1 MDWSAPAMDSWRPPG
16 RRYGLLL
23 VYLLLLTYTAC
34 TSKEARMPEA
44 TPAVPLPEVLQITWR
59 GNTQFSS
66 RELRQVMLTKQ
77 RPLLPP
83 WRRGE
88 PYNPPTLQADLQR
101 IKKFYFE
108 RGFLE
113 TVVRLEQ
120 VQEDQEE
127 YTVRLEILIEEGVPT
142 RVVEVRLDGT
152 LPPELP
158 PAPQLLAALP
168 LRPGTRITKAAFDRS
183 KDLLLTRLQ
192 DAGYARA
199 RVVPQ
204 TEVDTPAHTATVAF
218 AILPGKRT
226 MFGRVTIT
234 GAQQVQER
242 TIRRKLALREGQL
255 YSAQALTASA
265 DAIYELGMFQAVT
278 PRALNFEDAE
288 APLDIEMEVR
298 ERKPRTVQVGVG
310 FSSVERF
317 RLQAEWTYRN
327 LFGGAQRLTLAGKVS
342 SVVQTF
348 ETRLRLPYFLERR
361 TIFTQTFFVRNEQEV
376 NTDPTGLADTL
387 FSIKDAQPAFD
398 LFSVG
403 GETRV
408 GHQFTRT
415 LSGFTGLELSL
426 NDFRNVNVE
435 ALAAA
440 GRGVAEDNLLLIQ
453 FVEARWDTSDSLL
466 NPTRGWLLRGKVDHA
481 NATLVSDVSFAR
493 LALEARHYQRLWWRL
508 ILATRLE
515 VGGIQPYGAS
525 TEVPFNVRFF
535 AGGPGSV
542 RGFSLNRLGPRD
554 AKGDPIGGHSLL
566 EGSVE
571 LRLPLFGGLSG
582 ALFTDFGNVFS
593 DAFSYQLDA
602 LRYAVGPGV
611 RYDTLIGPLRLD
623 VGVIV
628 DRRPGESFGRVEIN
642 IGQAF

>member
-1 MDWSAPAMDSWRPPG
+1 MDWSTPALYNLRPPG
-16 RRYGLLL
+16 RRSGFLLA
-23 VYLLLLTYTAC
+23 YLLLACTAC
-34 TSKEARMPEA
+34 TSKEVRVPEA
-44 TPAVPLPEVLQITWR
+44 TPAVPLPEVMQITLH
-59 GNTQFSS
+59 GNTQLSS
-66 RELRQVMLTKQ
+66 RELRQVMITKQ

-101 IKKFYFE
+101 VKKFYFD
-108 RGFLE
+108 RGFLD
-113 TVVRLEQ
+113 TVVRLEN
-120 VQEDQEE
+120 VQEGEE
-127 YTVRLEILIEEGVPT
+127 EHTVRLELLIEEGAPT
-142 RVVEVRLDGT
+142 LVAEVHLTDT
-152 LPPELP
+152 VPPELP
-158 PAPQLLAALP
+158 PAQQLLAALP
-168 LRPGTRITKAAFDRS
+168 LQPGVRITKAAFDRS

-192 DAGYARA
+192 NAGYARA
-199 RVVPQ
+199 QVVPR
-204 TEVDTPAHTATVAF
+204 TEVDTQAHTATVAF
-218 AILPGKRT
+218 VVFPGNRT
-226 MFGRVTIT
+226 TFGRVTIT

-242 TIRRKLALREGQL
+242 TIRRKLAIREGQL
-255 YSAQALTASA
+255 YSVQALTAST
-265 DAIYELGMFQAVT
+265 DAIYELGMFQAVA
-278 PRALNFEDAE
+278 PRALNFEAADE
-288 APLDIEMEVR
+288 PLDIELEVR

-327 LFGGAQRLTLAGKVS
+327 LFGGAQRLTLAGKLS
-342 SVVQTF
+342 SVAQTF

-361 TIFTQTFFVRNEQEV
+361 TIFTQTFFVRNEQEI
-376 NTDPTGLADTL
+376 NTDPSGLSDTL
-387 FSIKDAQPAFD
+387 FNIKDAQPAFD

-415 LSGFTGLELSL
+415 LSGFTGLELSR
-426 NDFRNVNVE
+426 NDFRNVNAA

-440 GRGVAEDNLLLIQ
+440 GREVAKDNLLLIQ

-466 NPTRGWLLRGKVDHA
+466 NPTRGLLLRGKVDHA
-481 NATLVSDVSFAR
+481 NATLLSDVSFAR
-493 LALEARHYQRLWWRL
+493 LGLEARHYQQIWWQL

-542 RGFSLNRLGPRD
+542 RGFTLNRLGPLD
-554 AKGDPIGGHSLL
+554 AKGGPIGGNSLF

-571 LRLPLFGGLSG
+571 LRFPLFGDFSG
-582 ALFTDFGNVFS
+582 ALFVDFGNVFG
-593 DAFSYQLDA
+593 DAFTYRLDE

-611 RYDTLIGPLRLD
+611 RYNTLIGPLRLD

-628 DRRPGESFGRVEIN
+628 DRHPGESFGRVEIN